1 MTDLLSIGALA
12 ERTGVPVRTIRFY
25 SDSGVL
31 PPAERT
37 GAGYRLYGS
46 DALARLGLVR
56 TLRDLGI
63 DLATIRRVL
72 EREVAVPDVAAAH
85 AAAIDAQIRVLRVQR
100 AVLQAVARGG
110 SDPQEMQTM
119 HELAQLSDDERKRI
133 VAEFL
138 DQAFAGLEIEPGFEA
153 MMRSAAPELP
163 EDPSPE
169 QVEAWIELATLVRDE
184 DFRAS
189 IRQMSEQ
196 HAEQPPSGDMRA
208 VAAQVA
214 ERAGDARGRG
224 VAPGSPEAELLPLF
238 GGTPRGE
245 LAERLDTFTDVRAE
259 RYWQLL
265 AIVNGWPPVPATVP
279 AWEWFTAA
287 LRA

>member
-1 MTDLLSIGALA
+1 MTVLLSIGALA

-31 PPAERT
+31 PPASRSE
-37 GAGYRLYGS
+37 AGYRLYGP

-56 TLRDLGI
+56 ALRDLGV

-72 EREVAVPDVAAAH
+72 EREVSVADVAAAH
-85 AAAIDAQIRVLRVQR
+85 AAALEAQIRVLRVQR
-100 AVLQAVARGG
+100 AVLQAVARRG
-110 SDPQEMQTM
+110 SDPKEMQTM

-138 DQAFAGLEIEPGFEA
+138 DQAFEGLEIEPGFEA

-163 EDPSPE
+163 DDPTPE
-169 QVEAWIELATLVRDE
+169 QVEAWIELAQLVRDE

-189 IRQMSEQ
+189 IRRMSER
-196 HAEQPPSGDMRA
+196 HAAEAAPVEDMRPL
-208 VAAQVA
+208 AARVV
-214 ERAGDARGRG
+214 ELAGPE
-224 VAPGSPEAELLPLF
+224 PGSPQAEAAVAELLPAF
-238 GGTPRGE
+238 GGADRKE
-245 LAERLDTFTDVRAE
+245 LAERLETFTDARAE

-265 AIVNGWPPVPATVP
+265 AIVNGWPPVPSTVP
-279 AWEWFTAA
+279 AWEWLIAA
-287 LRA
+287 LKA